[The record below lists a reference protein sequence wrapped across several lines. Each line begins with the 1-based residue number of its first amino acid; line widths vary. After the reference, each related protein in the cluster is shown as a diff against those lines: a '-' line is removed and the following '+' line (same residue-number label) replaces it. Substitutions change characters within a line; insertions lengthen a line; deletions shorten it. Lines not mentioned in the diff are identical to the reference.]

1 MKIITINDIAAV
13 NLDFR
18 DLFVPGFTDKY
29 QRSARAE
36 YNLHVNTTLQHM
48 TEDFNQPFPL
58 HFHVGGSGDTKLRCE
73 DL

>member
-36 YNLHVNTTLQHM
+36 YNFTCKYNFVAY
-48 TEDFNQPFPL
+48 D
-58 HFHVGGSGDTKLRCE
+58 
-73 DL
+73 

>member
-36 YNLHVNTTLQHM
+36 YNLHVNTTL
-48 TEDFNQPFPL
+48 
-58 HFHVGGSGDTKLRCE
+58 
-73 DL
+73 